1 MRSLLRGGN
10 EIEVKI
16 TEKVKLELI
25 FKGKGGIY
33 QVIKDNWQRSCCEV
47 YFECSCLKCSNYCE
61 M

>member
-33 QVIKDNWQRSCCEV
+33 QVIKDN
-47 YFECSCLKCSNYCE
+47 
-61 M
+61 